1 MVYFGSLGIIIDWSA
16 LWITKDLLA
25 PPFLGG
31 LVIIFF
37 NIGQLIAKLMAVQLI
52 KLTSEKFIGGYLV
65 FIGSTFYFFSILLSD
80 LYTVVAMS
88 FVFGFSISNFVAILI
103 RLGVKLSPDDIPVT
117 ISNINSI
124 GFLGFAFGP
133 LLVGYSA
140 ENIGL
145 TFNML
150 TLCIVWGF
158 NGLILAYFIRNYR
171 NKDLAI

>member
-1 MVYFGSLGIIIDWSA
+1 MLFFPVLISKETGKSFKENEFKYEKTPFIPPSYDHLKLGTMLMVYFGSLGIIIDWSA

-80 LYTVVAMS
+80 LYTIVAIS
-88 FVFGFSISNFVAILI
+88 FVFGFSISN
-103 RLGVKLSPDDIPVT
+103 
-117 ISNINSI
+117 
-124 GFLGFAFGP
+124 
-133 LLVGYSA
+133 
-140 ENIGL
+140 
-145 TFNML
+145 
-150 TLCIVWGF
+150 
-158 NGLILAYFIRNYR
+158 LANFKY
-171 NKDLAI
+171 